1 MSSSFASMD
10 SANLGQ
16 YSTVVFAVEEQSHRS
31 GPVHLKPVLF
41 KGHLSSLFLLYMWLE
56 YDSIGQRR
64 ESIFIPVTLFYK
76 RISCPEK

>member
-16 YSTVVFAVEEQSHRS
+16 YSTVVFAIEKQSHIS
-31 GPVHLKPVLF
+31 GSVHFKPVLF

-64 ESIFIPVTLFYK
+64 DSTFIPFNTFL
-76 RISCPEK
+76 